1 MITKATLAS
10 LAEEWLQGKDYFLVD
25 TDVTA
30 DYRLLVEIDCKDG
43 VWIEDC
49 AELSRYIQE
58 RLGSEMDDYEL
69 EVGSAGIGQ
78 PFKVVQQY
86 QIHVGDDVEVLTL
99 DGKKLKGQL
108 TAVDTE
114 AGTFT
119 LLTTEKQV
127 PEGKKRPVSVQT
139 EKTFSLSDGV
149 KSCKYLLNFK

>member
-1 MITKATLAS
+1 MITNATLAS

-25 TDVTA
+25 TEVTA
-30 DYRLLVEIDCKDG
+30 DYRLLVEIDCKEG

-49 AELSRYIQE
+49 ADLSRYIQE

-99 DGKKLKGQL
+99 DGKKLKGRL
-108 TAVDTE
+108 AAVDTE
-114 AGTFT
+114 AGTFS
-119 LLTTEKQV
+119 LLTTEKHV
-127 PEGKKRPVSVQT
+127 PEGKKRPVSVEV
-139 EKTFSLSDGV
+139 EKQFPIAGGV
-149 KSCKYLLNFK
+149 KYCKYLISFK

>member
-1 MITKATLAS
+1 MITNATLAS

-25 TDVTA
+25 TEVTA
-30 DYRLLVEIDCKDG
+30 DYRLLVEIDCKEG

-49 AELSRYIQE
+49 ADLSRYIQE

-99 DGKKLKGQL
+99 DGKKLKGRL
-108 TAVDTE
+108 AAVDTE
-114 AGTFT
+114 AETFS
-119 LLTTEKQV
+119 LLTTEKHV
-127 PEGKKRPVSVQT
+127 PEGKKRPVSVEV
-139 EKTFSLSDGV
+139 EKQFPIAGGV
-149 KSCKYLLNFK
+149 KYCKYLISFK